1 MSVEIQKNNFNDN
14 DLQLMNEHAKLV
26 YYSLYGTREQ
36 AGVHISFLQM
46 IDSFLFYLYS
56 TIIFI
61 ILFLSVIGWPF
72 IASLS
77 DKIIDLHTKIYK
89 RLQKKGTYSYRTE
102 KAMKFSEKLG
112 KQFPANYW
120 TETKTVKIP
129 FNLSLVQAQDLSVA
143 KRLDKDYI
151 PFAYEDVG
159 ITPEQLSS
167 AQKALGI
174 ACNSHV
180 NLSHIRFSNSTA
192 QPGKYNLII
201 KLNDIVPEY
210 WKTQYGTILLN
221 TIKEKQANKKHS
233 NDFGPKVGD
242 LTYLTIGS
250 ELTNYFEST
259 INYSIIPA

>member
-1 MSVEIQKNNFNDN
+1 MSVEIQKNDFNDN

-46 IDSFLFYLYS
+46 IDSFLFYTYGTIVS
-56 TIIFI
+56 TV
-61 ILFLSVIGWPF
+61 LFLSIIGMFF
-72 IASLS
+72 IAPFF
-77 DKIIDLHTKIYK
+77 DKSNDLHNKIYK

-102 KAMKFSEKLG
+102 KATKFIEKLG

-120 TETKTVKIP
+120 METKTVKIP

-143 KRLDKDYI
+143 KRLDKNYI

-180 NLSHIRFSNSTA
+180 NLSHIRFSNSTD
-192 QPGKYNLII
+192 QPGKYNLMITS
-201 KLNDIVPEY
+201 NDIVPEY

-221 TIKEKQANKKHS
+221 TIKEKQANKKRF
-233 NDFGPKVGD
+233 NAFGSKVGD
-242 LTYLTIGS
+242 LSNLTIGS
-250 ELTNYFEST
+250 KLTNYFKST